1 MNKKFFIITILSVL
15 AITGIVLFFK
25 YKDLFNSSQ
34 SQTPPNQKEEIPTI
48 KLESAGIIG
57 SVVTIDENELVITT
71 ESGNITLDISSP
83 PGIYM
88 MEGEER
94 IDKSLKDIRRG
105 SSVKVYYLVSTNRN
119 VPITIE
125 IDKL

>member
-1 MNKKFFIITILSVL
+1 MRKKLFLAVILVIL
-15 AITGIVLFFK
+15 ATTAVALFFK
-25 YKDLFNSSQ
+25 YKDSFNSSQ